1 MRLRAVARR
10 TRFKSRKGGRRRSHV
25 NRKRLRRKGRVSRKT
40 RKVNRKT
47 RRGSKKQRKRRRRR
61 SRNRHRGGDVTC
73 PPGTFRS
80 PSQSHCTCTFGVGQ
94 PGEGATAPTCVQCC
108 EQLDARR
115 KEGAPSGSYT
125 GPADQTCTNIQDH
138 PTCVG
143 SKDTTTTG
151 KQEGGNQ
158 IVQYGAGPVGW
169 R

>member
-61 SRNRHRGGDVTC
+61 SRNRHRGGDGAC
-73 PPGTFRS
+73 PPGTYRDFN
-80 PSQSHCTCTFGVGQ
+80 QSYCSCNYGKGGVFGWGQ
-94 PGEGATAPTCVQCC
+94 DPTCKDCC
-108 EQLDARR
+108 AMGESNIPA
-115 KEGAPSGSYT
+115 GYT
-125 GPADQTCTNIQDH
+125 GPHCTDLQDH
-138 PTCVG
+138 PHCV
-143 SKDTTTTG
+143 SNTG
-151 KQEGGNQ
+151 PQGGGNQ

-169 R
+169 H